1 MDFSKEFD
9 VVIVGGGIVGTTIAR
24 ELSKYQLNVA
34 LLEKDTDVALGTTK
48 ANSAILHA
56 GYDARL
62 GSIKADTNVRGNK
75 LYHELEKDLNLDIKW
90 CGSLVVAISDDD
102 MKILEDLLARGK
114 KNNVPDLKIISR
126 EEVLA
131 MEPNLG
137 EDVKGALF
145 AKTAGVC
152 WPFGAAVAFAESA
165 VRNGVELMRNCA
177 VEDLILEAGRVQYVK
192 TSKGVFKTKYVVNA
206 AGVFAEEIAK
216 MAGDNSFTIT
226 PRKGEYIL
234 FDKSAS
240 KDMVRGVVFPTP
252 TKISKGTLICT
263 TTHGNTFIGPNAH
276 NILDK
281 EDTSVTGVGMEE
293 ILASARKILPNIPM
307 GKVITEFGGLRAAS
321 DTGEFIVGESKV
333 PGLVLAAGMQSPGLT
348 AAPAVAEDIAK
359 IITSKLDAKL
369 KENFIPNIPK
379 RRRFISL
386 SNAKKKEAIKE
397 NKLYGRV
404 VCRCETITEAEI
416 LEAIHEPVGALTV
429 DAVKRRT
436 RAGMGRCQGG
446 FCGPRVTEILAREL
460 NISIPEVLKECEN
473 SNLFFEKNETSEEV
487 TK

>member
-1 MDFSKEFD
+1 MDFIKEFD
-9 VVIVGGGIVGTTIAR
+9 VIIVGGGIVGATISR
-24 ELSKYQLNVA
+24 ELSKYDLKVA
-34 LLEKDTDVALGTTK
+34 LLEKEPDVALGTTK

-62 GSIKADTNVRGNK
+62 GSIKADTNARGNK
-75 LYHELEKDLNLDIKW
+75 LYHELEKDLALDLKW

-102 MKILEDLLARGK
+102 MKTLEELLERGH
-114 KNNVPDLKIISR
+114 KNNIEGLKILSR

-131 MEPNLG
+131 MEPNLSP
-137 EDVKGALF
+137 DVKGALF

-152 WPFGAAVAFAESA
+152 WPFGATVAFAESA
-165 VRNGVELMRNCA
+165 VINGVELIRNCK
-177 VEDLILEAGRVQYVK
+177 VEDLIVEDGRVQYVK
-192 TSKGVFKTKYVVNA
+192 TSEGIFKTKCVVNA
-206 AGVFAEEIAK
+206 AGIYAEDIAK

-226 PRKGEYIL
+226 PRKGEYVL

-240 KDMVRGVVFPTP
+240 SEMVRGVVFPTP

-276 NILDK
+276 NIADK
-281 EDTSVTGVGMEE
+281 EDTSVTTVGMDE

-307 GKVITEFGGLRAAS
+307 GKVITEFSGLRAAS
-321 DTGEFIVGESKV
+321 DTGEFIVRESEV
-333 PGLVLAAGMQSPGLT
+333 EGLVLAAGMQSPGLT

-359 IITSKLDAKL
+359 IVTSKLGAKL
-369 KENFIPNIPK
+369 KDNFIPNVPN

-386 SNAKKKEAIKE
+386 SNAAKKKVIEA
-397 NKLYGRV
+397 NKLYARV

-460 NISIPEVLKECEN
+460 NITIPEVLKEREH
-473 SNLFFEKNETSEEV
+473 SNLFFEKNSASEGV
-487 TK
+487 IK